1 MGDRLRHLWD
11 FDDLETTDERFR
23 ALLAQETSDGRR
35 AEILT
40 QLARVQGLRGQFA
53 DGHRLLDEAEG
64 LAGSS
69 AAANAHIQ
77 LERGRLHRSS
87 GDAESALLLF
97 ESAFAVALAA
107 GERFL
112 AGDAAHMA
120 ALAAPDR
127 AGMVA
132 WTQRG
137 IDLGRES
144 GNHEAGY
151 WLGPLL
157 NNLGWHYYDTGD
169 YDAALDAFQ
178 RALEAREQFPE
189 QRNQIEIA
197 RYAVGKTLRALGRPA
212 EAAALLEQA
221 VSWAEAEG
229 KPDGWFHEEL
239 AEVYAALG
247 RETEARDQAR
257 LAIPLLLEA
266 DASFAGDSERTARL
280 RLLAGQ
286 RRPQAQAE
294 FGQG

>member
-1 MGDRLRHLWD
+1 MGDRLRPLWD
-11 FDDLETTDERFR
+11 FDDLETTEARFR
-23 ALLAQETSDGRR
+23 RLLAQEASDERR

-53 DGHRLLDEAEG
+53 HGHRLLGEAEA

-69 AAANAHIQ
+69 VAANARIQ

-87 GDAESALLLF
+87 GDAESALPLF

-137 IDLGRES
+137 IDLGGEPGADES
-144 GNHEAGY
+144 AY

-157 NNLGWHYYDTGD
+157 NNLGWHYYDHGD

-189 QRNQIEIA
+189 QRNQIAIA
-197 RYAVGKTLRALGRPA
+197 RYAVGKTLRMLGRPA

-221 VSWAEAEG
+221 VAWTEAEG
-229 KPDGWFHEEL
+229 NPDGWFHEEL
-239 AEVYAALG
+239 AEDYAALG
-247 RETEARDQAR
+247 REAEARDQAR
-257 LAIPLLLEA
+257 LAFPLLLET
-266 DASFAGDSERTARL
+266 DASFEGDSERVARL
-280 RLLAGQ
+280 RALAGH
-286 RRPQAQAE
+286 RSPQAQAE

>member
-1 MGDRLRHLWD
+1 MGDRLRPLWD
-11 FDDLETTDERFR
+11 FDDLDATEERFR
-23 ALLAQETSDGRR
+23 GLLAQESSDGRR

-53 DGHRLLDEAEG
+53 DGHRLLGEAET

-69 AAANAHIQ
+69 AAANARIQ

-87 GDAESALLLF
+87 GDAVSALPLF
-97 ESAFAVALAA
+97 ESAFAVALEA
-107 GERFL
+107 GEQFL

-127 AGMVA
+127 AGMLA
-132 WTQRG
+132 WTERG
-137 IDLGRES
+137 IDLAEES
-144 GNHEAGY
+144 DDRDAGY

-157 NNLGWHYYDTGD
+157 NNLGWHYYDAGE

-178 RALEAREQFPE
+178 RALEARERLPG

-221 VSWAEAEG
+221 VSWTEAEG

-239 AEVYAALG
+239 AEDYAALG

-266 DASFAGDSERTARL
+266 DASFAGNSERVARL
-280 RLLAGQ
+280 RALAGH
-286 RRPQAQAE
+286 RSPQAQAE

>member
-1 MGDRLRHLWD
+1 MGDRLRPLWA
-11 FDDLETTDERFR
+11 FDDLDATEERFR
-23 ALLAQETSDGRR
+23 TLLRQESSDERR

-53 DGHRLLDEAEG
+53 DGERLLREAEA

-69 AAANAHIQ
+69 AAAKARIQ

-87 GDAESALLLF
+87 GDAESALPLF

-127 AGMVA
+127 AGMLA
-132 WTQRG
+132 WTERG

-144 GNHEAGY
+144 GDDDSAY

-157 NNLGWHYYDTGD
+157 NNLGWHYYEAGD
-169 YDAALDAFQ
+169 YDAALDAFR
-178 RALEAREQFPE
+178 RALEARERFPE
-189 QRNQIEIA
+189 QRSQIEIA
-197 RYAVGKTLRALGRPA
+197 RYAVGKTLRLLGRPG

-221 VSWAEAEG
+221 VSWTEAEG

-239 AEVYAALG
+239 AEDYAALG

-266 DASFAGDSERTARL
+266 DASFAGDGERTARL
-280 RLLAGQ
+280 RLLAGH

>member
-1 MGDRLRHLWD
+1 MGDRLRMLWD
-11 FDDLETTDERFR
+11 FNDLEATEERLR
-23 ALLAQETSDGRR
+23 GLLRQETSDGRR

-53 DGHRLLDEAEG
+53 DGHRLLGKAEA

-69 AAANAHIQ
+69 AAANARIQ

-87 GDAESALLLF
+87 GDTMSALPLF

-127 AGMVA
+127 AGILA
-132 WTQRG
+132 WTERG

-144 GNHEAGY
+144 GDGESAY

-157 NNLGWHYYDTGD
+157 NNLGWHYYDGGD

-178 RALEAREQFPE
+178 RALEARERLPE

-197 RYAVGKTLRALGRPA
+197 RYAIGKTLRVLGRPA

-221 VSWAEAEG
+221 VSWTEAEV

-239 AEVYAALG
+239 AEDYAALG

-266 DASFAGDSERTARL
+266 DASFAGDSARMARL
-280 RLLAGQ
+280 RLLAGH